1 MPPARTEEQGA
12 GAATGGAGDGGSPQ
26 SPVTPLEPVAPG
38 TVPNAAQ
45 ARNVPVVYFTVPVAG
60 CRVAQMFEQAART
73 RGEPLPAKRDRLR
86 AALNQPLRGEP
97 AVRRESVTELLD
109 LSSLG
114 GRWFESEHGPG
125 YVIESIYEAGHAH
138 GDIVLYRALAI
149 EPGRLAGQIRDPR
162 LGETLARD
170 FLYVDTE
177 TTGLGGA
184 GMMVFLAGV
193 ARFEGSTLHLRQFLL
208 PGPQYEG
215 GLLGGITREIDR
227 ATALVSYNGKS
238 FDVPALESRY
248 ILSRQ
253 TPSLRAIPHLD
264 LLHPNRRL
272 FKGVIDSHKLPMVER
287 ELLGFEREDDCPS
300 SEVPERYFRF
310 QRSGDPTHIR
320 PVLRHN
326 AWDILSLVA
335 LAAHLASVCDDG
347 ANHPLQAAR
356 AAEYAGD
363 HAAAAMH
370 YEAALGANP
379 ERTER
384 LESLERAARCHGRNG
399 DWERAAGHWQSLID
413 EPRSRRVLPYVELAK
428 LAEHRLGDRARAY
441 VLVDEALSMAK
452 RGLIRPGTPGGE
464 LSIEALERRR
474 DRLRARLERERAKSQ
489 AG

>member
-1 MPPARTEEQGA
+1 
-12 GAATGGAGDGGSPQ
+12 
-26 SPVTPLEPVAPG
+26 
-38 TVPNAAQ
+38 
-45 ARNVPVVYFTVPVAG
+45 
-60 CRVAQMFEQAART
+60 MFEQAT
-73 RGEPLPAKRDRLR
+73 SSGSSTRDRLR

-97 AVRRESVTELLD
+97 AVRRESVTEQLD

-125 YVIESIYEAGHAH
+125 YVIESVYEAGHSH
-138 GDIVLYRALAI
+138 GDIVLHRALAI
-149 EPGRLAGQIRDPR
+149 DPGRLAGQIRDPR
-162 LGETLARD
+162 LGDTLASD

-193 ARFEGSTLHLRQFLL
+193 ARFEGSTLRLRQFLL

-215 GLLGGITREIDR
+215 GLLGGLTRELDG
-227 ATALVSYNGKS
+227 AQALVSYNGKS

-253 TPSLRAIPHLD
+253 TPMLRTLPHLD

-272 FKGVIDSHKLPMVER
+272 FKGVIESHKLPMVER
-287 ELLGFEREDDCPS
+287 ELLGFVREDDCPS

-356 AAEYAGD
+356 AAEYAGE
-363 HAAAAMH
+363 HASAALH
-370 YEAALGANP
+370 YETALSSAP
-379 ERTER
+379 ARSER
-384 LESLERAARCHGRNG
+384 LEALERAARCRGKAG
-399 DWERAAGHWQSLID
+399 DWEEAAGHWQSLID
-413 EPRSRRVLPYVELAK
+413 EPRARRVLPYVELAK
-428 LAEHRLGDRARAY
+428 IAEHRLGDKPRAY
-441 VLVDEALSMAK
+441 VLTDEALDMAR
-452 RGLIRPGTPGGE
+452 RGLIRPGLPGGE
-464 LSIEALERRR
+464 LSIEALERRLV
-474 DRLRARLERERAKSQ
+474 RLRSKLEKARER
-489 AG
+489 G

>member
-1 MPPARTEEQGA
+1 MLNT
-12 GAATGGAGDGGSPQ
+12 
-26 SPVTPLEPVAPG
+26 
-38 TVPNAAQ
+38 
-45 ARNVPVVYFTVPVAG
+45 
-60 CRVAQMFEQAART
+60 
-73 RGEPLPAKRDRLR
+73 RDRLR

-114 GRWFESEHGPG
+114 GRWFESSQGPG
-125 YVIESIYEAGHAH
+125 YVIESVYEAGHAH
-138 GDIVLYRALAI
+138 GEIALHRALAI
-149 EPGRLAGQIRDPR
+149 EPARLAGQIRDPR
-162 LGETLARD
+162 LGDTLASD

-193 ARFEGSTLHLRQFLL
+193 ARFEGATLHLRQYLL

-215 GLLGGITREIDR
+215 GLLGGLSRELDG
-227 ATALVSYNGKS
+227 AQALVSYNGKS

-253 TPSLRAIPHLD
+253 KPMLRGLPHLD

-287 ELLGFEREDDCPS
+287 ELLGFQREDDCPS

-356 AAEYAGD
+356 AAEYSGD
-363 HAAAAMH
+363 HAAAARH
-370 YEAALGANP
+370 YESTLGSAP
-379 ERTER
+379 ARTER
-384 LESLERAARCHGRNG
+384 LEALERAARCRGKAG
-399 DWERAAGHWQSLID
+399 DWQEAAAHWQSLID
-413 EPRSRRVLPYVELAK
+413 EPRARRVLPYVELAK
-428 LAEHRLGDRARAY
+428 IAEHRLADRARAY
-441 VLVDEALSMAK
+441 VLTDEALDMARK
-452 RGLIRPGTPGGE
+452 GLLRPGAPGSE
-464 LSIEALERRR
+464 LSVEALERRLT
-474 DRLRARLERERAKSQ
+474 RLRGRLEK
-489 AG
+489 AGTSRKPRRT